1 MTITQA
7 FKKFGD
13 KLKEN
18 ILSIANKRSK
28 DLNYS
33 PTEDT
38 DISTKGYVDT
48 KITTPDIGS
57 FGQVLTV
64 DTTDENGKPLT
75 WKLSGYN
82 WHLIH
87 SDDYQNIYAA
97 LNSSI
102 ATQDIEDWEKG
113 LSLSSPS
120 NQEIN
125 ALYGF
130 LSQVY
135 TLVSDQQRSSL
146 NFPLIIS
153 NLVSNGKLLLSEGVI
168 LPNKEYCL
176 RILNVGKKNEFD
188 PHKSIEVF
196 VYYIESIDYWWIA
209 KQKMSDA
216 EYIRFKSDGTIQ
228 IDTFGY
234 TDATLSL
241 SNKAADAKVVGDA
254 INELQT
260 TLDVISAKAN
270 ESAVFVVNVTENEDG
285 SFSAD
290 KTFAKIVEAHESGK
304 VLKANIGAYDM
315 YAMDFESIM
324 WDSYMFRGINTNFD
338 SIELLIGE
346 NEIMVSTSTPLYSHM
361 TDFYYGDDLQTT
373 DKTIVGAINEVN
385 DKLPTP
391 DTTDINKV
399 LTVNSDGTTI
409 WSDLPQVAADEDI
422 VELMTST
429 GLVVPVASNDN
440 KIYTSNTGTIY
451 TL

>member
-33 PTEDT
+33 PTESS

-113 LSLSSPS
+113 ISLSSPS

-146 NFPLIIS
+146 NFPLVIS

-241 SNKAADAKVVGDA
+241 SNKAADAKVVGEELVKKVSFDNTTKFIPTSDYHPATKKYVDA
-254 INELQT
+254 QIPTQEEII
-260 TLDVISAKAN
+260 TLLAETGYISPVTDAN
-270 ESAVFVVNVTENEDG
+270 GDIF
-285 SFSAD
+285 
-290 KTFAKIVEAHESGK
+290 
-304 VLKANIGAYDM
+304 
-315 YAMDFESIM
+315 
-324 WDSYMFRGINTNFD
+324 
-338 SIELLIGE
+338 
-346 NEIMVSTSTPLYSHM
+346 
-361 TDFYYGDDLQTT
+361 TDLN
-373 DKTIVGAINEVN
+373 K
-385 DKLPTP
+385 
-391 DTTDINKV
+391 DI
-399 LTVNSDGTTI
+399 I
-409 WSDLPQVAADEDI
+409 I
-422 VELMTST
+422 F
-429 GLVVPVASNDN
+429 
-440 KIYTSNTGTIY
+440 
-451 TL
+451 